1 MLYDLEILL
10 YFNTILFISYLL
22 LLRRKDFY
30 IV

>member
-22 LLRRKDFY
+22 LLHRKEFY